1 MPEIDLMQNYPKSNR
16 ANLLSIRELVTPE
29 ERIIAQQFGKDYFDG
44 PRRLG
49 LGGYKYDPK
58 YFVKVVQDFINY
70 YKLSKDSKILDV
82 GCGKGF
88 MIKDFK
94 DALPES
100 EVHGIDIS
108 EYCFENALLEVK
120 DFIKIGSC
128 DNLPYPDKY
137 FDLVIAIATIHNLDE
152 EGVKKSISE
161 IMRVG
166 KGKFFIKVNGY
177 RNIKE
182 KSELEKWNLVA
193 KTILSVDEWLTIFD
207 ELGYSGD
214 YSFFTT

>member
-16 ANLLSIRELVTPE
+16 ANLLSIRELVTQE

-49 LGGYKYDPK
+49 LGGYNYDPK
-58 YFVKVVQDFINY
+58 YFVKVVWDFINY
-70 YKLSKDSKILDV
+70 YELNKDSKILDV

-108 EYCFENALLEVK
+108 EYCFENAMPEVK

-207 ELGYSGD
+207 ELGYPGD

>member
-1 MPEIDLMQNYPKSNR
+1 MPEIDLMQNYPKSSR
-16 ANLLSIRELVTPE
+16 ASLLSIRELVTPE
-29 ERIIAQQFGKDYFDG
+29 ERIIARQFGKDYFDG

-49 LGGYKYDPK
+49 LGGYHYDPK
-58 YFVKVVQDFINY
+58 YFVKVVRDFINY
-70 YKLSKDSKILDV
+70 YELSQDSKILDV

-94 DALPES
+94 DALPKS
-100 EVHGIDIS
+100 EVRGIDIS
-108 EYCFENALLEVK
+108 EYCFENAMPEVK

-182 KSELEKWNLVA
+182 KSELERWNLVA